1 MIVLKNK
8 ILNEINPPQQE
19 IDSEKDLSYI
29 PTKPLPSKSHAM
41 YIVGEPA
48 SGKSSLMT
56 AMLYQRK
63 TKKKP
68 NVNKMYYRFFDN
80 IHLISPSLH
89 TLNLNKLKLNPERL
103 HTKYDD
109 ELLTDILEEMKDGE
123 NENNLII
130 VDDCIRDISRAD
142 KNFTK
147 CVLNRRHC
155 TQCGDKDGQA
165 GLSLWV
171 TSQAY
176 KLMPLH
182 LRVNFSDYI
191 LFRTDK
197 KSQREAIRDE
207 LMSDLDKDQQDE
219 IFKIAWKNKHDFLL
233 IKGSEPSENR
243 YYHKF
248 NKIVVNKQS
257 NDKQSNDDEN
267 INNINSNI
275 NSNINNNSNN

>member
-1 MIVLKNK
+1 MYIIENK
-8 ILNEINPPQQE
+8 FLTEIHPPPQN
-19 IDSEKDLSYI
+19 IDSKIGLPYE
-29 PTKPLPSKSHAM
+29 PTCPLPSKSHAV

-68 NVNKMYYRFFDN
+68 NVNRIYYRFFDK
-80 IHLISPSLH
+80 IYLISPSLH
-89 TLNLNKLKLNPERL
+89 TLNLEKLKLNPERL
-103 HTKYDD
+103 HNRYSD
-109 ELLTDILEEMKDGE
+109 ELLTEILEEMKDDE

-130 VDDCIRDISRAD
+130 LDDSIRDISRKD
-142 KNFTK
+142 KFFTK

-155 TQCGDKDGQA
+155 TQNEDKDGQS

-176 KLMPLH
+176 KMMPLH

-197 KSQREAIRDE
+197 KSQREAIMDE
-207 LMSDLDKDQQDE
+207 LMGDLTKSQAQE
-219 IFKIAWKNKHDFLL
+219 IFKIAWKNKYDFLL
-233 IKGSEPSENR
+233 IKGCEPTENR
-243 YYHKF
+243 YYRKF
-248 NKIVVNKQS
+248 DKIIIKDLDNEDEENVENKKNK
-257 NDKQSNDDEN
+257 KE
-267 INNINSNI
+267 IK
-275 NSNINNNSNN
+275 

>member
-1 MIVLKNK
+1 MYVIENK
-8 ILNEINPPQQE
+8 FLTQINPPPQN
-19 IDSEKDLSYI
+19 IDSENGLAYI
-29 PTKPLPSKSHAM
+29 PFKPCPSKSHAL

-68 NVNKMYYRFFDN
+68 NVNRIYYRFFDK

-89 TLNLNKLKLNPERL
+89 TLNLEKLKLNPDRM
-103 HTKYDD
+103 HTRYSD
-109 ELLTDILEEMKDGE
+109 EILTTILDEMKDGD

-130 VDDCIRDISRAD
+130 LDDSIRDISRKD
-142 KNFTK
+142 KYFTK

-155 TQCGDKDGQA
+155 TQSSDSQGQA

-176 KLMPLH
+176 KMMPLH

-197 KSQREAIRDE
+197 KSQRDAIRDE
-207 LMSDLDKDQQDE
+207 LMNDLDKQQQDMV
-219 IFKIAWKNKHDFLL
+219 FKLAWKNKYDFLL
-233 IKGSEPSENR
+233 IKGCEPTKNR

-248 NKIVVNKQS
+248 SKIVIK
-257 NDKQSNDDEN
+257 DD
-267 INNINSNI
+267 SD
-275 NSNINNNSNN
+275 SDSDS

>member
-1 MIVLKNK
+1 MYIIENK
-8 ILNEINPPQQE
+8 FLTEINPPPQN
-19 IDSEKDLSYI
+19 IDSKVGLPYDPIKL
-29 PTKPLPSKSHAM
+29 LPSKSSAM

-48 SGKSSLMT
+48 SGKSSLIT

-68 NVNKMYYRFFDN
+68 NVNRMYYRFFDK
-80 IHLISPSLH
+80 IFLISPSLH
-89 TLNLNKLKLNPERL
+89 TLNLDKLKLNPDRM
-103 HTKYDD
+103 HNRYSD
-109 ELLTDILEEMKDGE
+109 ELLTEILEGLKEDD

-130 VDDCIRDISRAD
+130 LDDSIRDISRKD
-142 KNFTK
+142 KFFTK

-155 TQCGDKDGQA
+155 TQNEEKDGQA

-197 KSQREAIRDE
+197 KSQRDAIRDE
-207 LMSDLDKDQQDE
+207 LMADLTKEQQDE
-219 IFKIAWKNKHDFLL
+219 VFKIAWKNKYDFLL
-233 IKGSEPSENR
+233 IKGCEPTENR
-243 YYHKF
+243 YYAKF
-248 NKIVVNKQS
+248 SKIVINKD
-257 NDKQSNDDEN
+257 NDEN
-267 INNINSNI
+267 NSVENKKD
-275 NSNINNNSNN
+275 